1 MPTTPARSS
10 DVPTGKMNSRDQ
22 TRLIRTILNTR
33 SCNSYDT
40 TSLLQYFGEMM
51 MMMDKIHDTEK
62 KDTTEDLDF
71 LQLALDNL
79 KLGYRQLLLDL
90 PLDDSDEMLNKMFQS
105 RTEDIEYVLNK
116 YKNIIVDDE

>member
-1 MPTTPARSS
+1 MPKW
-10 DVPTGKMNSRDQ
+10 KMNSRDQ
-22 TRLIRTILNTR
+22 TRLIITILNTR

-40 TSLLQYFGEMM
+40 MRLLEYIGEL

-62 KDTTEDLDF
+62 KDTKENLDF

-79 KLGYRQLLLDL
+79 RLGYRQLLIDL

-105 RTEDIEYVLNK
+105 RTEDIQYILNK
-116 YKNIIVDDE
+116 YKKIVDDD

>member
-1 MPTTPARSS
+1 M
-10 DVPTGKMNSRDQ
+10 PTGKMNSRDQ
-22 TRLIRTILNTR
+22 TRLIITILNTR
-33 SCNSYDT
+33 SCNSHDAT
-40 TSLLQYFGEMM
+40 RLLEYIGEM

-90 PLDDSDEMLNKMFQS
+90 PLDDSDEMLNKMFHS
-105 RTEDIEYVLNK
+105 RVEDIEYVLNK
-116 YKNIIVDDE
+116 YKNIIDDTDD

>member
-1 MPTTPARSS
+1 ML
-10 DVPTGKMNSRDQ
+10 GKMNDQ
-22 TRLIRTILNTR
+22 KRLIVAILNTR
-33 SCNSYDT
+33 SCNSYNVT
-40 TSLLQYFGEMM
+40 KLLRYIGDV

-62 KDTTEDLDF
+62 KDTKENLDF

-105 RTEDIEYVLNK
+105 RVEDIEYVLNK
-116 YKNIIVDDE
+116 YKNIIDDTDD

>member
-1 MPTTPARSS
+1 MPKW
-10 DVPTGKMNSRDQ
+10 KMNSRDQ
-22 TRLIRTILNTR
+22 TRLVITILNTR

-40 TSLLQYFGEMM
+40 MRLLEYIGEL

-62 KDTTEDLDF
+62 KDTKENLDF

-79 KLGYRQLLLDL
+79 RLGYRQLLIDL

-105 RTEDIEYVLNK
+105 RTEDIQYILNK
-116 YKNIIVDDE
+116 YKKIVDDD

>member
-1 MPTTPARSS
+1 MPTAPARSS

-22 TRLIRTILNTR
+22 TRLIITILNTR

-40 TSLLQYFGEMM
+40 MRLLEYIGEM

-90 PLDDSDEMLNKMFQS
+90 PIDDSDEMLNKMFHS
-105 RTEDIEYVLNK
+105 RTEDIQYVLNK

>member
-1 MPTTPARSS
+1 M
-10 DVPTGKMNSRDQ
+10 PTGKMNSRDQ
-22 TRLIRTILNTR
+22 TRLIITILNTR

-40 TSLLQYFGEMM
+40 MRLLEYIGEL

-62 KDTTEDLDF
+62 KDTKENLDF

-79 KLGYRQLLLDL
+79 RLGYRQLLIDL

-105 RTEDIEYVLNK
+105 RVEDIEYVLNK
-116 YKNIIVDDE
+116 YKKIVDDD

>member
-1 MPTTPARSS
+1 
-10 DVPTGKMNSRDQ
+10 VPTGKMNSRDQ
-22 TRLIRTILNTR
+22 TRLIITILNTR

-51 MMMDKIHDTEK
+51 MMDKIHDTEK
-62 KDTTEDLDF
+62 KDTKENLDF

-90 PLDDSDEMLNKMFQS
+90 PLDDSDEMLNKMFRS
-105 RTEDIEYVLNK
+105 RVEDIEYVLNK
-116 YKNIIVDDE
+116 YKNIIDDTDD

>member
-33 SCNSYDT
+33 SCNSYDA
-40 TSLLQYFGEMM
+40 SRLLEYIGEL

-79 KLGYRQLLLDL
+79 KLGYRQLILDL
-90 PLDDSDEMLNKMFQS
+90 PFDDSDEMLNKMFRS
-105 RTEDIEYVLNK
+105 RVEDIEYVLNK
-116 YKNIIVDDE
+116 YKKIVDDND

>member
-1 MPTTPARSS
+1 MLTTPAWSS
-10 DVPTGKMNSRDQ
+10 DVPKWKMNSRDQ

-40 TSLLQYFGEMM
+40 MRLLEYIGEL

-62 KDTTEDLDF
+62 KDTKENLDF

-79 KLGYRQLLLDL
+79 RLGYRQLLIDL

-105 RTEDIEYVLNK
+105 RTEDIQYILNK
-116 YKNIIVDDE
+116 YKKIVDDD

>member
-1 MPTTPARSS
+1 MPKW
-10 DVPTGKMNSRDQ
+10 KMNSRDQ

-40 TSLLQYFGEMM
+40 MRLLEYIGEL

-62 KDTTEDLDF
+62 KDTKENLDF

-79 KLGYRQLLLDL
+79 RLGYRQLLIDL

-105 RTEDIEYVLNK
+105 RVEDIEYVLNK
-116 YKNIIVDDE
+116 YKKIVDGE